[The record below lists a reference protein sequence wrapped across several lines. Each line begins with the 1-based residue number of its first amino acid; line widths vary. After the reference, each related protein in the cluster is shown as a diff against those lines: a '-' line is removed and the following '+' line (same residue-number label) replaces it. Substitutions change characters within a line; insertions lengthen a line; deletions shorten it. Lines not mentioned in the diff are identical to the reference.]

1 MNRRTFL
8 LWGCIAMASNHAAKG
23 ETPISGTQE
32 EDLAWLLANEFEAW
46 HRNLAEKGIIPRAFT
61 GITADGTQAVVILT
75 GLPFDHV
82 QRRDFLIW
90 LCRVEH
96 FAAYAYSTRV
106 GIANEAGDEA
116 REALDIYAS
125 SLRMDVTKTLLI
137 DRRGDGHLSLIEQ
150 HNAALPLTTDNGP
163 FFGLQRRASVAIS
176 NNDEEKFSNLWHEM
190 RPKAFWRSRVSP

>member
-8 LWGCIAMASNHAAKG
+8 PWGCIAMVSNHATKG
-23 ETPISGTQE
+23 GAPISGPKE

-46 HRNLAEKGIIPRAFT
+46 HRNLAEKGIVPRAFT
-61 GITADGTQAVVILT
+61 GVTTDGTQAVVILT

-96 FAAYAYSTRV
+96 FATYAYSTRV

-125 SLRMDVTKTLLI
+125 SLR
-137 DRRGDGHLSLIEQ
+137 
-150 HNAALPLTTDNGP
+150 
-163 FFGLQRRASVAIS
+163 
-176 NNDEEKFSNLWHEM
+176 
-190 RPKAFWRSRVSP
+190 